1 MRNEQPYIRSELM
14 DIKQSD
20 ELDISCKAT
29 SLVGNDRKVM
39 SCIPKRIKTM
49 IVIPLLIFAFL
60 ILGTQAYA
68 RGGGGGRSHGGGS
81 HRGGGV
87 SYHRGGGGSR
97 GGGFYGGGGGYRRGG
112 GGFRG
117 SVFYGVQGGSVQY
130 CSPQLATTT
139 FG

>member
-68 RGGGGGRSHGGGS
+68 RSGGGGRSRGGGYHRGGSHVGSFHGGGS
-81 HRGGGV
+81 RYQRGGVG
-87 SYHRGGGGSR
+87 SHMGNFHR
-97 GGGFYGGGGGYRRGG
+97 

-117 SVFYGVQGGSVQY
+117 GRGG
-130 CSPQLATTT
+130 
-139 FG
+139 FH